1 MNKNEIQLVPV
12 AKAAEEFGV
21 NRQTIINWHDEGLL
35 QGTTIKGNR
44 FVTRESL
51 EKLKGAYPEAALDA
65 NRVDAYRNE
74 IASLQEQ
81 LKEQCKLLRK
91 ERIYRHYAPR
101 FVQNMIDKFVNLMQK
116 MDRYSQGGE
125 MEEDFIRCWLF
136 GHDVKET
143 CEKHNVSSYI
153 CLMSARKYTKLLRKM
168 DDYAE
173 MAEKYREMD
182 HELHMANA
190 KLKRLQEEMDD
201 YRSRCKTVD
210 NEENWKEQ
218 YDILTKELWD
228 LDLTVRTLNV
238 LQLHDFKNLAEVIK
252 LSKRDLLK
260 LRHFGNKSLIE
271 IENMLEPYGLKIGT
285 DISNIPVPEQE
296 G

>member
-1 MNKNEIQLVPV
+1 MANKNNISLIPV

-21 NRQTIINWHDEGLL
+21 NRQTIINWHDDGLL

-51 EKLKGAYPEAALDA
+51 EKLKSLYPEAAADS
-65 NRVDAYRNE
+65 NKVDSYRNE
-74 IASLQEQ
+74 IATLQEQ
-81 LKEQCKLLRK
+81 LKEQCNDLRK
-91 ERIYRHYAPR
+91 ERIYRRYAPR

-116 MDRYSQGGE
+116 MDRCSQGGE

-143 CEKHNVSSYI
+143 CEKHNVSSYT
-153 CLMSARKYTKLLRKM
+153 CLMSARKYTKLLRNM

-182 HELHMANA
+182 HQLHMANA

-201 YRSRCKTVD
+201 YRSRSKTVD
-210 NEENWKEQ
+210 NEENWKER

-238 LQLHDFKNLAEVIK
+238 LQLYDFKNLAEVIK
-252 LSKRDLLK
+252 FSKRDLLR

-285 DISNIPVPEQE
+285 DISNIPVPE
-296 G
+296 